1 MESLQEISEYLSPN
15 TRFDVKVCALN
26 HVLRVTATTDGR
38 ELLLKLPEM
47 LIQLVT
53 LVQDSCAAI
62 SKCAAQILVNI
73 TGDESGT
80 NAMLI
85 ISESNNS
92 TEINKSDLVTQEPN
106 QNLIKVCLRAIMDKS
121 SIMADLC
128 CMILSNMTRPFHL
141 IDRMIT
147 LIEQSGYSWDEIL
160 SVFTAKQYNIKG
172 DKLHY
177 LGPVFSNLS
186 RSPRIR
192 RYLMDRH
199 RCVIQR
205 ILPFTEYSDSLI
217 RRGGIVGTLKNCTFD
232 TENHVWLLS
241 SKVDLLSYLLLSL
254 AGPEEFDDEDMSKL
268 PINLQ
273 YLPET
278 KTRETDPDIRLML
291 LEALNQLC
299 ATKVVREML
308 RNANTYLILR
318 ELHKWEKDKN
328 CLLACENVIDIL
340 IKTEKE
346 IGLDN
351 LKEVEVPSAYTEM
364 FHNMDKE
371 FISNT

>member
-15 TRFDVKVCALN
+15 TRLDVKVCALN

-47 LIQLVT
+47 LIKLVT
-53 LVQDSCAAI
+53 FVQDSCAAI

-85 ISESNNS
+85 ISESSYS

-106 QNLIKVCLRAIMDKS
+106 QNLIKVCLR
-121 SIMADLC
+121 
-128 CMILSNMTRPFHL
+128 
-141 IDRMIT
+141 
-147 LIEQSGYSWDEIL
+147 
-160 SVFTAKQYNIKG
+160 
-172 DKLHY
+172 
-177 LGPVFSNLS
+177 
-186 RSPRIR
+186 
-192 RYLMDRH
+192 YLMDRH
-199 RCVIQR
+199 RYVIQR

-241 SKVDLLSYLLLSL
+241 PEVDLLSYLLLPL

-278 KTRETDPDIRLML
+278 KIRETDPDIRLML
-291 LEALNQLC
+291 LEALNQFC
-299 ATKVVREML
+299 ATKVAREML
-308 RNANTYLILR
+308 RKANTYLILR

-328 CLLACENVIDIL
+328 CLLACENVVDIL

-364 FHNMDKE
+364 FHKMDKE